1 MICKIFLRV
10 YNIDILIN
18 NYMNSERHPRI
29 TSEMGNEAAGEI
41 SRSKKT
47 VPELKALPIKKESK
61 TDFIKRDAK
70 ELAELLAA
78 FAKVSG
84 EKHSVMEAET
94 LFKELQERAR
104 SKEYADKDAVERN
117 TGFVLDTDQTVIIK
131 FNDLG
136 EEKTAKFSLTVN
148 TDRLDKNYGH
158 YDLVPKYGDAN
169 AARAAGWRNE
179 LAN

>member
-1 MICKIFLRV
+1 MKL
-10 YNIDILIN
+10 
-18 NYMNSERHPRI
+18 ERGPI
-29 TSEMGNEAAGEI
+29 KTSEMGEAFGEI
-41 SRSKKT
+41 NSAKKSAAEI
-47 VPELKALPIKKESK
+47 VALPVKKESK

-70 ELAELLAA
+70 ELAELLVA

-104 SKEYADKDAVERN
+104 SKEYADKDAVEKH
-117 TGFVLDTDQTVIIK
+117 TGFVLDTDQIVTIK
-131 FNDLG
+131 FKDLG

-148 TDRLDKNYGH
+148 TDRTDEHYGH
-158 YDLVPKYGDAN
+158 YDLVPQYGDES
-169 AARAAGWRNE
+169 AARAAGWRKE

>member
-1 MICKIFLRV
+1 
-10 YNIDILIN
+10 
-18 NYMNSERHPRI
+18 MNPERGEMI
-29 TSEMGNEAAGEI
+29 TSEMGEASGEI
-41 SRSKKT
+41 LPSAKHK
-47 VPELKALPIKKESK
+47 PELRILTEGKAKPRTDTRSGSGARESK

-94 LFKELQERAR
+94 LYKELQERAR
-104 SKEYADKDAVERN
+104 SKEYADKDAVEQN
-117 TGFVLDTDQTVIIK
+117 NGFVLDTEQTVVIK

-136 EEKTAKFSLTVN
+136 EEKTATFSLTVN
-148 TDRLDKNYGH
+148 TDSLDKNYGH
-158 YDLVPKYGDAN
+158 YDLVPQYGDAS
-169 AARAAGWRNE
+169 AARAAGFRKE